1 MIFPNAKYEIFVCD
15 NLGNIIAPFNVIDF
29 NLFIE
34 LSVTRA
40 VGEIGACYIRLSG
53 GSNGASVL
61 TFMSRYGILRKD
73 TILAIYRTVGN
84 QRSLLLDTVWFV
96 RSIEQFREA
105 TGSFVIKMTAY
116 DTNYLLAS
124 RLTSGQSG
132 AGTSPQDT
140 YKDVTISQIMSDL
153 VNRNIGKNAGITR
166 RLPNFNEGRELSG
179 YGYKIEYY
187 NENGMSFPYVNL
199 LTALQELTQMTQFPV
214 NVNDTLYPV
223 YFDTIATDTNQYL
236 FSQFANQRGIDR
248 RFVDGN
254 SKATLLS
261 DTSSQLQDIRLV
273 VDWQDEKTSATGV
286 YQTTSGTST
295 VITVATAL
303 DKTRIA
309 NSPFSYR
316 EVLFQAKS
324 SNVSGEAVDF
334 LKEPINYPVYAVY
347 ATLQDSPG
355 FLFGIDWGYGD
366 FVTINA
372 FGSIVDVRINAISI
386 TVTNKAEQIST
397 QMQVSEA
404 YTQ

>member
-15 NLGNIIAPFNVIDF
+15 SLGNIIAPFNIVDF

-53 GSNGASVL
+53 GSNSASVL

-73 TILAIYRTVGN
+73 TIIAIYRTVGN
-84 QRSLLLDTVWFV
+84 QRFLLLDTVWFV

-124 RLTSGQSG
+124 RLTSAQQGG
-132 AGTSPQDT
+132 FPQNAYT
-140 YKDVTISQIMSDL
+140 GITISQIMNDL
-153 VNRNIGKNAGITR
+153 VQRNIGQSASNR
-166 RLPNFNEGRELSG
+166 RLANFSGGRELSG
-179 YGYKIEYY
+179 YGYKIEHYSK
-187 NENGMSFPYVNL
+187 NGISFPYANL
-199 LTALQELTQMTQFPV
+199 LTALQELSQMTQFPV
-214 NVNDTLYPV
+214 DVNETLYPV
-223 YFDTIATDTNQYL
+223 YFDTVATDTNQYL

-248 RFVDGN
+248 RFVKGN
-254 SKATLLS
+254 NKATLLS
-261 DTSSQLQDIRLV
+261 DTSGQLQDIRLI
-273 VDWQDEKTSATGV
+273 VDWQDEKTVATGV
-286 YQTTSGTST
+286 YQTSSGTST
-295 VITVATAL
+295 VITTSTVS

-309 NSPFSYR
+309 NSPFSVR

-324 SNVSGEAVDF
+324 ANVQGEAIEF
-334 LKEPINYPVYAVY
+334 LKEPINYPVYSVY

-355 FLFGIDWGYGD
+355 FLFNIDWGYGD
-366 FVTINA
+366 FLTINA
-372 FGSIVDVRINAISI
+372 FGTTVDVRINGVSI
-386 TVTNKAEQIST
+386 NVSNKAEQISA

>member
-15 NLGNIIAPFNVIDF
+15 SLGNIIAPFNIVDF

-53 GSNGASVL
+53 GSNSASVL

-73 TILAIYRTVGN
+73 TIIAIYRTVGN
-84 QRSLLLDTVWFV
+84 QRFLLLDTVWFV

-124 RLTSGQSG
+124 RLTSAQQGG
-132 AGTSPQDT
+132 FPQNAYT
-140 YKDVTISQIMSDL
+140 GITISQIMNDL
-153 VNRNIGKNAGITR
+153 VQRNIGQSASNR
-166 RLPNFNEGRELSG
+166 RLANFSGGRELSG
-179 YGYKIEYY
+179 YGYKIEHYSK
-187 NENGMSFPYVNL
+187 NGISFPYANL
-199 LTALQELTQMTQFPV
+199 LTALQELSQMTQFPV
-214 NVNDTLYPV
+214 DVNETLYPV
-223 YFDTIATDTNQYL
+223 YFDTVATDTNQYL

-248 RFVDGN
+248 RFVKGN
-254 SKATLLS
+254 NKATLLS
-261 DTSSQLQDIRLV
+261 DTSGQLQDIRLI
-273 VDWQDEKTSATGV
+273 VDWQDEKTVATGV
-286 YQTTSGTST
+286 YQTSSGTST
-295 VITVATAL
+295 VITTSTVS

-309 NSPFSYR
+309 NSPFSVR

-324 SNVSGEAVDF
+324 ANVQGEAIEF
-334 LKEPINYPVYAVY
+334 LKEPINYPVYSVY

-355 FLFGIDWGYGD
+355 FLFNIDWGYGD
-366 FVTINA
+366 FLTINA
-372 FGSIVDVRINAISI
+372 FGTTVDVRINGISI
-386 TVTNKAEQIST
+386 TVSNKAEQISA

>member
-15 NLGNIIAPFNVIDF
+15 SLGNIIAPFNIVDF

-53 GSNGASVL
+53 GSNSASVL

-73 TILAIYRTVGN
+73 TIIAIYRTVGN
-84 QRSLLLDTVWFV
+84 QRFLLLDTVWFV

-124 RLTSGQSG
+124 RLTSAQQGG
-132 AGTSPQDT
+132 FPQNAYT
-140 YKDVTISQIMSDL
+140 GITISQIMNDL
-153 VNRNIGKNAGITR
+153 VQRNIGQSASNR
-166 RLPNFNEGRELSG
+166 RLANFSGGRELSG
-179 YGYKIEYY
+179 YGYKIEHYSK
-187 NENGMSFPYVNL
+187 NGISFPYANL
-199 LTALQELTQMTQFPV
+199 LTALQELSQMTQFPV
-214 NVNDTLYPV
+214 DVNETLYPV
-223 YFDTIATDTNQYL
+223 YFDTVATDTNQYL

-248 RFVDGN
+248 RFVKGN
-254 SKATLLS
+254 NKATLLS
-261 DTSSQLQDIRLV
+261 DTSGQLQDIRLI
-273 VDWQDEKTSATGV
+273 VDWQDEKTVATGV
-286 YQTTSGTST
+286 YQTSSGTST
-295 VITVATAL
+295 VITTSTVS

-309 NSPFSYR
+309 NSPFSVR

-324 SNVSGEAVDF
+324 ANVQGEAIEF
-334 LKEPINYPVYAVY
+334 LKEPINYPVYSVY

-355 FLFGIDWGYGD
+355 FLFNIDWGYGD
-366 FVTINA
+366 FLTINA
-372 FGSIVDVRINAISI
+372 FGTTVDVRINGISI
-386 TVTNKAEQIST
+386 NVSNKAEQISA